1 MTRTTTPLRHYKQKI
16 GLTATTFRKWRHTS
30 MRGRRTTPGT
40 QDTNFHGRARVKRLR
55 LRKLQRQARQV
66 GRGLR
71 TRRL

>member
-40 QDTNFHGRARVKRLR
+40 QDTNFRGRARLKRLR
-55 LRKLQRQARQV
+55 LRKLQRTAR
-66 GRGLR
+66 
-71 TRRL
+71 RRNRP

>member
-40 QDTNFHGRARVKRLR
+40 QDTNFRGRARVKRLR
-55 LRKLQRQARQV
+55 LRKLQRTAR
-66 GRGLR
+66 
-71 TRRL
+71 RRNRPV